1 MFAEDRPSFLKKID
15 KELDKLKRVSED
27 YDSSSDSDRNEKQE
41 PNELGNIS
49 EDSNSDSD
57 IDEKQEHGSIGSLQ
71 MQSFKIKT
79 LQASQELLLSICY
92 TGLCWLEEPMLLSD
106 LIR

>member
-1 MFAEDRPSFLKKID
+1 MFAEDRSSFLKKID
-15 KELDKLKRVSED
+15 EELDELKRVSEAS
-27 YDSSSDSDRNEKQE
+27 DSSSDSDIN
-41 PNELGNIS
+41 